1 MNFKSPYP
9 WAESG
14 RLCKAVM
21 FDKETHNYE
30 IHDVEIVKADYEEDK
45 DFCVCKLLENNKQ
58 YYVSYCLLEPVY
70 TIEEIMQYAEKT
82 IIEEHWVD
90 YNGNERALYLKE
102 FWGEYFRIDEC
113 WDIRK
118 MEKVKI

>member
-1 MNFKSPYP
+1 MNFKLPYP
-9 WAESG
+9 WAEAG
-14 RLCKAVM
+14 RLCKAAM
-21 FDKETHNYE
+21 FDDIY
-30 IHDVEIVKADYEEDK
+30 DVEIVKADYKEDK
-45 DFCVCKLLENNKQ
+45 DFCVCKLLKNNKK

-90 YNGNERALYLKE
+90 CNSNECAIYLMK
-102 FWGEYFRIDEC
+102 FCGEYFRIDEC
-113 WDIRK
+113 GNIRK